1 MTFFDEHGE
10 TISGT
15 EWAQKYKA
23 YYFLGS
29 PTWKGVSRRNQ
40 SSPFV
45 EDLVCSL
52 LDQPGLLLQGD
63 LILLMAWK
71 MGLID
76 HSSSEVLRKITYKQ
90 NFHTTL

>member
-1 MTFFDEHGE
+1 LDEHGE
-10 TISGT
+10 GISGA
-15 EWAQKYKA
+15 ECAQKYKA

-52 LDQPGLLLQGD
+52 LDQPVLLLQGRFD
-63 LILLMAWK
+63 
-71 MGLID
+71 
-76 HSSSEVLRKITYKQ
+76 SSDGVE
-90 NFHTTL
+90 NGAD